1 MIRHVERH
9 LRQLSL
15 AALTASPEDD
25 SEDSESEHS
34 DVSSSPVSGDAVPP
48 GYLDQIQPREIEPLI
63 DHPLYTHAVQGDDG
77 LWHCP
82 WEGEDYCGHKPS
94 VLRADLEYVR
104 SQQPR
109 TAPLLPPS
117 FTGSR

>member
-9 LRQLSL
+9 LQQLSL
-15 AALTASPEDD
+15 AALTASPEDE

-34 DVSSSPVSGDAVPP
+34 DVSSSPGGGDSG
-48 GYLDQIQPREIEPLI
+48 YPREIEPLK

-82 WEGEDYCGHKPS
+82 WEGEGYCGHKPS
-94 VLRADLEYVR
+94 VLRADFEYVR
-104 SQQPR
+104 SQ
-109 TAPLLPPS
+109 
-117 FTGSR
+117 